1 MRESREVKDMNRLFS
16 FFRAAWRIMYN
27 MAVGP
32 VMPPL
37 PPEPIPE
44 PDWHDDERDDW
55 HCQSCER
62 CTSYDPCCNCD
73 EAECGLCEPCIPG
86 PAPEEEPEEEPD
98 PVPVRDRCVDMSNWW
113 LGGPVTD
120 EMARICMMNIQKQG
134 YTGVIAGSQVPSI
147 GNQQAKAALSVGMWA
162 DGYHYVKFDQD
173 YLQNAAQADY
183 TFEDVKDKLGILWLD
198 LEEVPP
204 EEWSTGVLLNFVS
217 LMVEELEERGY
228 LVGIYTRKQWW
239 KDYMKSTAFFTH
251 LPLWCTEYNLDPPYD
266 ASWWER
272 NSFGGWDAPIWV
284 QYKDDVDVAG
294 VNVDLNERFV
304 A

>member
-1 MRESREVKDMNRLFS
+1 MNRLFS
-16 FFRAAWRIMYN
+16 FFRAVWQILCN
-27 MAVGP
+27 IAVGP
-32 VMPPL
+32 TLPPL
-37 PPEPIPE
+37 PPDPIPE
-44 PDWHDDERDDW
+44 PEWEDEEEGPHK
-55 HCQSCER
+55 HCLLCE
-62 CTSYDPCCNCD
+62 PCCECWYEED
-73 EAECGLCEPCIPG
+73 CGLCEPCIPG
-86 PAPEEEPEEEPD
+86 PAPEEEPEVEPEQ
-98 PVPVRDRCVDMSNWW
+98 VPVRDRCVDMSNWW
-113 LGGPVTD
+113 LSGPVTD
-120 EMARICMMNIQKQG
+120 EIARLCMLNIMKQG
-134 YTGVIAGSQVPSI
+134 YTGAIVGTQIPSI

-183 TFEDVKDKLGILWLD
+183 TFEDVKDRLGILWLD
-198 LEEVPP
+198 LEDTPP
-204 EEWSTGVLLNFVS
+204 AEMIGGVGSHGSLLNYIA

-239 KDYMKSTAFFTH
+239 KDYTGDTAFFEH

-266 ASWWER
+266 ASWWAR

-284 QYKDDVDVAG
+284 QYKADVDVAG